1 MRHPHTPLRVLF
13 VVSNWPG
20 HWFSMVPL
28 GWALQAAGHEVRV
41 VCAPSQAEPVG
52 RAGLTPLA
60 LLDAPDLAFM
70 ARLLN
75 YSAAQGGRW
84 PYRELPPHPVTGRP
98 VASLEE
104 FEPGAWLRDHHER
117 LVDMAHRSTDA
128 AVDFGRRWR
137 PHLVAHDLLSLEG
150 PLVGRVLGVP
160 ALLHLWGPVGPD
172 DRARGVP
179 LVPLDISRA
188 FQRYEVGAL
197 RRETYEYAIDPCP
210 AGAAPPLAAARRL
223 PVRHV
228 PYNGPGAMPP
238 WLLTLPEASE
248 RRTGRP
254 RVCVVWGTSVSVTF
268 GPGSFAV
275 PKVVEAL
282 AELDAEVLLTV
293 TGADRARLGP
303 LPPGVRLLEHTPLHL
318 LLPSC
323 DLVVHHG
330 GGGCAMTGLA
340 AGVPHLM
347 LPCGLDQET
356 IAARIAAAG
365 AGVAL
370 PNATADVP
378 AIRAAARRLLG
389 DPSHRGAALRL
400 QDEMARGPHPSELV
414 VHLEQ
419 LAASP
424 SPSPRPS
431 PLPVRG

>member
-1 MRHPHTPLRVLF
+1 MRVLF

-28 GWALQAAGHEVRV
+28 GWALQAAGHDVRV

-60 LLDAPDLAFM
+60 VLDAPDLAFM

-84 PYRELPPHPVTGRP
+84 PYRELPPHPVTGHP
-98 VASLEE
+98 VASLDE
-104 FEPGAWLRDHHER
+104 FEPGAWLRDHHEQ
-117 LVDMAHRSTDA
+117 LIDMARRSTDA
-128 AVDFGRRWR
+128 AVAFGRWWR
-137 PHLVAHDLLSLEG
+137 PQLVVHDLLSLEG
-150 PLVGRVLGVP
+150 PLVGRVLAVP

-172 DRARGVP
+172 DRVRGVP
-179 LVPLDISRA
+179 LVPLDTSRA

-210 AGAAPPLAAARRL
+210 AGAAPPLTAHRI

-238 WLLTLPEASE
+238 WLQALPESGASF
-248 RRTGRP
+248 GRP

-282 AELDAEVLLTV
+282 AELDVEVLLTV
-293 TGADRARLGP
+293 TGADRERIGT

-323 DLVVHHG
+323 DLVVHHA

-356 IAARIAAAG
+356 IADRIVAAG
-365 AGVAL
+365 AGIAL

-378 AIRAAARRLLG
+378 AIRAAARALLG
-389 DPSHRGAALRL
+389 DPSYRATALRL
-400 QDEMARGPHPSELV
+400 QEEMAAGPHPSALV
-414 VHLEQ
+414 SRLEE
-419 LAASP
+419 LAAGA
-424 SPSPRPS
+424 
-431 PLPVRG
+431 LLVRG